1 MSKEVQSPCITC
13 RYGEICSDPD
23 LCHAVKY
30 FVRTG
35 NPITPPRR
43 YPGTQIEKQEKP
55 VTKLVPKPRI
65 NRQRPAFTNVH
76 LQALAGLAPPMEKK

>member
-1 MSKEVQSPCITC
+1 V
-13 RYGEICSDPD
+13 
-23 LCHAVKY
+23 CHAAKY

-55 VTKLVPKPRI
+55 VTIPAPKPRI
-65 NRQRPAFTNVH
+65 NKQRPDFTNVH
-76 LQALAGLAPPMEKK
+76 LQALAGLESAVEKE